1 MHPWELLNRSRE
13 ERGRVRSDGERR
25 GSAGHRRW
33 GQEGL
38 SLLWVVAGLPAD
50 KRKKRGR
57 VSVGVQGDSSLQSL
71 HSAVIAECYQVVVW
85 VAEERR
91 GHSQAGI
98 GERGRGDCRQ
108 RCRAGLTA
116 LGGWSLRD
124 TASLCQLANFSVC
137 RLFDLLACWEVGEL
151 AG

>member
-1 MHPWELLNRSRE
+1 MQ
-13 ERGRVRSDGERR
+13 
-25 GSAGHRRW
+25 

-38 SLLWVVAGLPAD
+38 VYRRG
-50 KRKKRGR
+50 KREKRGR

-108 RCRAGLTA
+108 RCRAGGSA
-116 LGGWSLRD
+116 RRVVP
-124 TASLCQLANFSVC
+124 A
-137 RLFDLLACWEVGEL
+137 
-151 AG
+151 